1 MRTTSK
7 TLFNKNHILL
17 IKYNNKPVEP
27 YRTPI
32 IPGTNNEI
40 ATKYILSEEL
50 TTSVG
55 NSKSLGWRQRQKIER
70 ERRAWRPK
78 YDLVVKESP
87 LGFYY
92 TKQVCINLDEQPKIP
107 MEAYANTSMK
117 TLRKLTI
124 RVDDSTEYVLT
135 YPIRNG
141 DVVLYNGYR
150 NVASEIRPWQLLDG
164 TSMEDHFIFDLF
176 DILNKIFAE
185 AGENDLK
192 MYEERKSYMYDSSN
206 NKWSTTATW
215 REVQMDVYQ
224 QMFGDKNGPRFQTN
238 EEKILAAGFDLKTSF
253 RKAKEE

>member
-1 MRTTSK
+1 MRTTTK
-7 TLFNKNHILL
+7 TLFNKNHISL
-17 IKYNNKPVEP
+17 IKYNNKPVETYNAP
-27 YRTPI
+27 A

-55 NSKSLGWRQRQKIER
+55 NSKTLGWRQRQKIER
-70 ERRAWRPK
+70 ERREWRPK

-92 TKQVCINLDEQPKIP
+92 TKQVCVNLDEQLKDP
-107 MEAYANTSMK
+107 MMGYASTPMK

-124 RVDDSTEYVLT
+124 RIDSSTEYVLT
-135 YPIRNG
+135 YPIRNE
-141 DVVLYNGYR
+141 DVSIRCSYYQTAAEV
-150 NVASEIRPWQLLDG
+150 RPWQLLDK

-176 DILNKIFAE
+176 DVLNKIFTE

-192 MYEERKSYMYDSSN
+192 LYEERKSYVYSGT
-206 NKWSTTATW
+206 KWSITSNW
-215 REVQMDVYQ
+215 REVQMDVYK

-253 RKAKEE
+253 RKAKVE